1 MVGIS
6 TTVHPASQQG
16 HFCNVRVPD
25 NTLCLNQDVFLRE
38 IIMKTKIAIACQ
50 GGGAHAAF
58 TAGAL
63 QALFEN
69 GVQDKYEI
77 VSLSGTSG
85 GALCAAIAWYAI
97 KKGENPVQR
106 LAAFWHDNTAQ
117 TPQERL
123 FNNLVIKTLELT
135 SKGILPQFN
144 TSPASPVI
152 KQWMSIATMGLR
164 SRFTNFQELLEAHI
178 DFKEVA
184 SWGIQSTPPILLL
197 GASNI
202 LTGKLWMFNSSHE
215 PIRVEHI
222 LASCAIPNLFP
233 AVAIGK
239 DAYWDGIFSDNPP
252 ITELIDPEDVG
263 LANLPG
269 EIWVIKLN
277 PTRRDT
283 IPVEIDDILD
293 RRNELEGNVSLFQSL
308 RSVERLNDLLLRG
321 AFKEEYL
328 ASLGVREPVKIPKP
342 FVEKPDKPY
351 YVPFIE
357 MSPHLQKVLN
367 YESKLDR
374 DPESINRLIEDGK
387 QQAKQFLE
395 MRSASP

>member
-1 MVGIS
+1 
-6 TTVHPASQQG
+6 
-16 HFCNVRVPD
+16 
-25 NTLCLNQDVFLRE
+25 
-38 IIMKTKIAIACQ
+38 MKPKIAIACQ
-50 GGGAHAAF
+50 GGGSHAAF

-69 GVQDKYEI
+69 GVQDKFEI

-85 GALCAAIAWYAI
+85 GALCASLAWYAL
-97 KKGENPVQR
+97 KRGENPVQR
-106 LAAFWHDNTAQ
+106 LAEFWQDNTAQ

-123 FNNLVIKTLELT
+123 FNNVAIKTLELT

-144 TSPASPVI
+144 TSPASPAI
-152 KQWMSIATMGLR
+152 QQWMSWMTIGLR

-178 DFKEVA
+178 DFNQTVA
-184 SWGIQSTPPILLL
+184 WGAQAEAPILLL

-215 PIRVEHI
+215 PIKVEHI

-233 AVAIGK
+233 AVVISK

-263 LANLPG
+263 VANVPD

-283 IPVEIDDILD
+283 VPTEVDDILD

-308 RSVERLNDLLLRG
+308 LSIERLNDLLLKG
-321 AFKEEYL
+321 AFKEDYL
-328 ASLGVREPVKIPKP
+328 ASVGITQPIKIPRS
-342 FVEKPDKPY
+342 FIEKPDKPY
-351 YVPFIE
+351 YIPFIE
-357 MSPHLQKVLN
+357 MSPDLQKVLN

-374 DPESINRLIEDGK
+374 DPDRIHTLIQDGK
-387 QQAKQFLE
+387 QQAKQFLDL
-395 MRSASP
+395 RLANP